1 MTKSNAKILLADDDP
16 SLSLVLTEAL
26 RRENYRVETA
36 ATIAELL
43 AQISDQDIAVLVC
56 DVMFPDGNALEQMKQ
71 IKASRPD
78 LAIIVMS
85 AQSTLLTA
93 VKTREHDVDAYL
105 PKPFPLEDLI
115 RVVAD
120 LMQKK
125 SDEMSFSERSQPLDQ
140 SEPLRST
147 GRENV
152 ASDHPNISDANAYAN
167 DKPNRTSQPRQN
179 KQNPS
184 PMTGPMTGPQTGPM
198 IGKSRAMQEIYRT
211 IARLMPTDLT
221 VMITGESGSGKE
233 VVARAIHDL
242 GARREQPFLALNMAA
257 IPHDLIES
265 ELFGYEKGAF
275 TGADRMVTG
284 RFEQAS
290 GGTLFLDEI
299 GDMPID
305 TQTRLLRVLQ
315 DGEFTRVG
323 GRTTIRANT
332 RIIAATHKNLH
343 HQIDNGL
350 FRQDLFYRLNVVP
363 IALPPL
369 RDRPEDIPDLIE
381 HIIEKSQHHG
391 LQAKTF
397 TKPAMASLK
406 RYDWPGNVREL
417 ENLVRRLL
425 VLVDDDVIDLK
436 HLDIALT
443 GNGHAEKADKTSD
456 DQNLSQLISHQIG
469 RFFDA
474 HDGQLPM
481 NGIYD
486 RFMAEVE
493 RPLISTTLSVTRG
506 NQLKAAEVLGINRNT
521 LRKKIV
527 ALGIDPKATRSED
540 GLS

>member
-1 MTKSNAKILLADDDP
+1 MIWDGAKILLADDDP

-26 RRENYRVETA
+26 RREDYIVETA
-36 ATIAELL
+36 VTISDLL
-43 AQISDQDIAVLVC
+43 AQISDRDIAVLVC
-56 DVMFPDGNALEQMKQ
+56 DVMFPDGNALEQMQQ
-71 IKASRPD
+71 IKTARPD
-78 LAIIVMS
+78 LAIIIMS

-93 VKTREHDVDAYL
+93 VKTREHEVDAYL

-115 RVVAD
+115 RTVEGLLA
-120 LMQKK
+120 KK
-125 SDEMSFSERSQPLDQ
+125 SHAASPQDEAATAD
-140 SEPLRST
+140 
-147 GRENV
+147 V
-152 ASDHPNISDANAYAN
+152 ASRLSTQTVTPDAKRDDLASQGTLMPNGNTPKNIKEKSSD
-167 DKPNRTSQPRQN
+167 PSRQD
-179 KQNPS
+179 PS
-184 PMTGPMTGPQTGPM
+184 PI
-198 IGKSRAMQEIYRT
+198 IGKSLAMQEIYRT
-211 IARLMPTDLT
+211 IARLMATDLT

-242 GARREQPFLALNMAA
+242 GARRQQPFVALNMAA

-275 TGADRMVTG
+275 TGADKTTTG

-323 GRTTIRANT
+323 GRSTIRANT

-343 HQIDNGL
+343 HQIENGL

-369 RDRPEDIPDLIE
+369 RERPDDIPDLID
-381 HIIEKSQHHG
+381 HIIQKSEHQG
-391 LQAKTF
+391 LKR
-397 TKPAMASLK
+397 KPFSTAAMARLK
-406 RYDWPGNVREL
+406 RHDWPGNVREL

-425 VLVDDDVIDLK
+425 VLVDEDMIDQK
-436 HLDIALT
+436 HLDLALPDQ
-443 GNGHAEKADKTSD
+443 GNGHLPYTNEDE
-456 DQNLSQLISHQIG
+456 QNLSQLISHQIG

-474 HDGQLPM
+474 HDGVLPM

-493 RPLISTTLSVTRG
+493 RPLIATTLSVTRG

-527 ALGIDPKATRSED
+527 ALGIDPKAIRSED

>member
-1 MTKSNAKILLADDDP
+1 MAAHKQNRHAQHTD
-16 SLSLVLTEAL
+16 
-26 RRENYRVETA
+26 A
-36 ATIAELL
+36 ATDLVKPKTKRDDHT
-43 AQISDQDIAVLVC
+43 DQTNKN
-56 DVMFPDGNALEQMKQ
+56 GT
-71 IKASRPD
+71 S
-78 LAIIVMS
+78 
-85 AQSTLLTA
+85 
-93 VKTREHDVDAYL
+93 
-105 PKPFPLEDLI
+105 
-115 RVVAD
+115 
-120 LMQKK
+120 
-125 SDEMSFSERSQPLDQ
+125 RSQSNP
-140 SEPLRST
+140 
-147 GRENV
+147 
-152 ASDHPNISDANAYAN
+152 HPDPI
-167 DKPNRTSQPRQN
+167 
-179 KQNPS
+179 
-184 PMTGPMTGPQTGPM
+184 

-211 IARLMPTDLT
+211 IARLMATDLT

-242 GARREQPFLALNMAA
+242 GARREQPFVALNMAA

-265 ELFGYEKGAF
+265 DLFGYEKGAF
-275 TGADRMVTG
+275 TGADKMTTG

-323 GRTTIRANT
+323 GRTIIRANT

-343 HQIDNGL
+343 HQVEQGL

-369 RDRPEDIPDLIE
+369 RDRREDIPDLID
-381 HIIEKSQHHG
+381 HIVEKSKHQG
-391 LQAKTF
+391 LKAKPF
-397 TKPAMASLK
+397 SAAALANLK

-425 VLVDDDVIDLK
+425 VLVDDDVIDQK
-436 HLDIALT
+436 HLDLALPEHDNT
-443 GNGHAEKADKTSD
+443 KQVHSGDE
-456 DQNLSQLISHQIG
+456 DQNLSQLISYQIG

-474 HDGQLPM
+474 HDGVLPM

-493 RPLISTTLSVTRG
+493 RPLIATTLSVTRG

-527 ALGIDPKATRSED
+527 ALGIDPKAIRGED

>member
-1 MTKSNAKILLADDDP
+1 MTWGDAKILLADDDP
-16 SLSLVLTEAL
+16 SLSLVLNEAL
-26 RRENYRVETA
+26 RRENYHVETA
-36 ATIAELL
+36 VTITELL
-43 AQISDQDIAVLVC
+43 TLISDKNIAVLVC

-93 VKTREHDVDAYL
+93 VKTREHEVDAYL
-105 PKPFPLEDLI
+105 PKPFPLDDLI
-115 RVVAD
+115 RVVGD

-125 SDEMSFSERSQPLDQ
+125 SEKMSFSGRAQLLDPASS
-140 SEPLRST
+140 SEPTSH
-147 GRENV
+147 ENRV
-152 ASDHPNISDANAYAN
+152 WDDLTISDPTADANHKPTGAN
-167 DKPNRTSQPRQN
+167 RSRQN
-179 KQNPS
+179 KQDPS
-184 PMTGPMTGPQTGPM
+184 PI
-198 IGKSRAMQEIYRT
+198 IGKSRVMQEIYRT

-242 GARREQPFLALNMAA
+242 GARREQPFVALNMAA

-323 GRTTIRANT
+323 GRSTIRANT
-332 RIIAATHKNLH
+332 RIIAATHKDLH

-381 HIIEKSQHHG
+381 HIIDKSQHQG

-397 TKPAMASLK
+397 TKPAMESLK
-406 RYDWPGNVREL
+406 RHDWPGNVREL

-436 HLDIALT
+436 HLKMALA
-443 GNGHAEKADKTSD
+443 GNGNPNKVDKTSD

-493 RPLISTTLSVTRG
+493 RPLISTTLAVTRG

-527 ALGIDPKATRSED
+527 ALGIDPKATRGED